1 VRKIK
6 VKAQFRR
13 GKAKFEQLGR
23 QIQQGRI
30 SRKPKK
36 IPRQGEH
43 SGAYHILADGGVTS
57 RFLSTVDAATRL
69 FMMNQNNWEFEDG
82 LI

>member
-1 VRKIK
+1 LNNWADRFSKGEFPES
-6 VKAQFRR
+6 Q
-13 GKAKFEQLGR
+13 
-23 QIQQGRI
+23 
-30 SRKPKK
+30 KK